1 MKRELFSFL
10 FLCRKPWGN
19 VSFPWFF
26 ILKGVRKMTICSV
39 NNVTKSFGGNIIFEN
54 ISLEIKNGERVGLVG
69 RNGSGKTTIFQLL
82 TGMESLDAGAIHM
95 KKGTRIG
102 HVAQIPKFDES
113 MTVYEVLSS
122 AFKIEKE
129 LEREMRTLEKHM
141 AEEQES
147 SVLQKLME
155 RYGIIQEKF
164 AFLGGYEIEAN
175 IMKVANGLQVIEL
188 FPRSFLELSGGEQTK
203 VSLAYMLL
211 QKPDLLLLD
220 EPTNH
225 LDLFAVEWL
234 EQFLKEYNGTVVV
247 ISHDRYFL
255 DEVVTKIFDLED
267 GEIHVYHTNYSRF
280 VEEKEERLL
289 QEFQAF
295 QEQQKKIKK
304 MKEAIKRLREWAN
317 QANPPNEGLHKRARS
332 MERALE
338 RMEKLKK
345 PILERKQMGLQFE
358 GQERSGKDVIV
369 MKEVSKGF
377 AEHLLFNE
385 ANLHVRFQERAAIV
399 GRNGTGKTTLLKLL
413 LEEIKPDAGEI
424 RIGSSVK
431 IGYLSQHAYGNMKS
445 NVLEAFRECVAVT
458 EGEARHILAK
468 FLFYGPAVF
477 KKVTQLSGGEKM
489 RLRLAQLMYQ
499 DINFLILDEPTNHL
513 DIESREVL
521 EEALEQYN
529 GTILAVS
536 HDRYFLNKLFEKTYW
551 IDECKLFE
559 FAGNY
564 AWARQKWEE
573 KLETQVIKQ
582 QRQGRKK
589 IETVPVKKKE
599 VRNIEEI
606 ETELMHVE
614 EDIYTLECKMEQVVD
629 VEMLEQLYEEKTK
642 KELLRA
648 ELYNALEN
656 IME

>member
-1 MKRELFSFL
+1 
-10 FLCRKPWGN
+10 
-19 VSFPWFF
+19 
-26 ILKGVRKMTICSV
+26 MTICSV

-102 HVAQIPKFDES
+102 HVAQIPKFDED
-113 MTVYEVLSS
+113 MTVYDVLSS
-122 AFKIEKE
+122 AFKAEKE
-129 LEREMRTLEKHM
+129 LEREMRALEKNM
-141 AEEQES
+141 AEEREPS
-147 SVLQKLME
+147 ALQKLME
-155 RYGIIQEKF
+155 RYGVIQEKF

-175 IMKVANGLQVIEL
+175 LMKVANGLQVTEL

-234 EQFLKEYNGTVVV
+234 EQFLKEYNGTVMV

-267 GEIHVYHTNYSRF
+267 GEIHVYHTNYSQF

-289 QEFQAF
+289 QEFQAY

-338 RMEKLKK
+338 RIEKLKK

-358 GQERSGKDVIV
+358 GQERSGKDVVV

-377 AEHLLFNE
+377 AGHPLFNE

-413 LEEIKPDAGEI
+413 LEEIEPDAGEI

-431 IGYLSQHAYGNMKS
+431 IGYLSQHAYGNVKI
-445 NVLEAFRECVAVT
+445 NVLEAFREYVAVT

-551 IDECKLFE
+551 IDERKLFE

-582 QRQGRKK
+582 QRQGRKR
-589 IETVPVKKKE
+589 IEIAPIKKKE
-599 VRNIEEI
+599 VRNVEEI
-606 ETELMHVE
+606 ETELVLVE
-614 EDIYTLECKMEQVVD
+614 EGIYTLECKMEHVVD
-629 VEMLEQLYEEKTK
+629 VEILEQLYEEKAK
-642 KELLRA
+642 QELLRA
-648 ELYNALEN
+648 ELYNELEN
-656 IME
+656 IVE

>member
-1 MKRELFSFL
+1 
-10 FLCRKPWGN
+10 
-19 VSFPWFF
+19 
-26 ILKGVRKMTICSV
+26 MTICSV

-129 LEREMRTLEKHM
+129 LEREMRTLEKDM

-175 IMKVANGLQVIEL
+175 IMKVANGLQVTEL

-234 EQFLKEYNGTVVV
+234 EQFLKEYNGTVMV

-289 QEFQAF
+289 QEFQAY

-358 GQERSGKDVIV
+358 GQERSGKDVVV

-377 AEHLLFNE
+377 ADHPLFNE
-385 ANLHVRFQERAAIV
+385 VNLHVRFQERAAIV

-413 LEEIKPDAGEI
+413 LEEIEPDAGEI

-445 NVLEAFRECVAVT
+445 NVLEAFREYVAVT

-551 IDECKLFE
+551 IDERKLFE

-573 KLETQVIKQ
+573 RLETQVIKQ
-582 QRQGRKK
+582 QRQRRKS

-614 EDIYTLECKMEQVVD
+614 EDIYTLECTMEHVVD

-648 ELYNALEN
+648 DLYNELEN
-656 IME
+656 IVE

>member
-1 MKRELFSFL
+1 
-10 FLCRKPWGN
+10 
-19 VSFPWFF
+19 
-26 ILKGVRKMTICSV
+26 MTICSV
-39 NNVTKSFGGNIIFEN
+39 NNVMKSFGGNIIFEN

-69 RNGSGKTTIFQLL
+69 RNGSGKTTIFGLL
-82 TGMESLDAGAIHM
+82 TGRESLDAGAIHM

-102 HVAQIPKFDES
+102 HVAQIPKFDEV
-113 MTVYEVLSS
+113 MNVYDVLSS
-122 AFKIEKE
+122 AFKVEKE
-129 LEREMRTLEKHM
+129 LEKEMHALEKNM
-141 AEEQES
+141 AEEQEQS
-147 SVLQKLME
+147 SLQKLME

-175 IMKVANGLQVIEL
+175 IMKVANGLQVTDL
-188 FPRSFLELSGGEQTK
+188 FPRVFTELSGGEQTK

-234 EQFLKEYNGTVVV
+234 EKFLKEYTGTVMV

-267 GEIHVYHTNYSRF
+267 GEIHVYHTNYSQF

-289 QEFQAF
+289 QEFQAY

-317 QANPPNEGLHKRARS
+317 QANPPNEGLHKRARN

-338 RMEKLKK
+338 RIEKLKR

-358 GQERSGKDVIV
+358 GQERSGKDVVV

-377 AEHLLFNE
+377 AGRPLFE
-385 ANLHVRFQERAAIV
+385 QANLHVRFQERAAIV

-413 LEEIKPDAGEI
+413 LEEINPDVGEI

-431 IGYLSQHAYGNMKS
+431 IGYLSQHTYGNVKS
-445 NVLEAFRECVAVT
+445 NVLEAFREYVAVT

-573 KLETQVIKQ
+573 KLEKQVINQK
-582 QRQGRKK
+582 RQGRKSV
-589 IETVPVKKKE
+589 ETVPVKEKE
-599 VRNIEEI
+599 ARNLEEI
-606 ETELMHVE
+606 ENELMHVE
-614 EDIYTLECKMEQVVD
+614 EDIYAIECEMEHVAD
-629 VEMLEQLYEEKTK
+629 VERLEKLYEEKTK

-648 ELYNALEN
+648 KLYSELEN
-656 IME
+656 IVE

>member
-1 MKRELFSFL
+1 
-10 FLCRKPWGN
+10 
-19 VSFPWFF
+19 
-26 ILKGVRKMTICSV
+26 MTICSV
-39 NNVTKSFGGNIIFEN
+39 NNVTKSFGGNTIFEN

-69 RNGSGKTTIFQLL
+69 RNGSGKTTIFGLL

-102 HVAQIPKFDES
+102 HVAQIPKFDEV
-113 MTVYEVLSS
+113 MTVYDVLSS
-122 AFKIEKE
+122 AFKVEKE
-129 LEREMRTLEKHM
+129 LEKEMHALEKNM
-141 AEEQES
+141 AVEQEQS
-147 SVLQKLME
+147 ALEKLME
-155 RYGIIQEKF
+155 RYGVIQEKF

-175 IMKVANGLQVIEL
+175 IMKVANGLQVTDL
-188 FPRSFLELSGGEQTK
+188 FSRVFTELSGGEQTK

-234 EQFLKEYNGTVVV
+234 EQFLKEYTGTVIV

-267 GEIHVYHTNYSRF
+267 GEIHVYHTNYSQF

-289 QEFQAF
+289 QEFQAY

-317 QANPPNEGLHKRARS
+317 QANPPNEGLHKRARN

-338 RMEKLKK
+338 RIEKLKR

-358 GQERSGKDVIV
+358 GQERSGKDVVV

-377 AEHLLFNE
+377 AGRPLFE
-385 ANLHVRFQERAAIV
+385 QANLHVRFQERAAIV

-413 LEEIKPDAGEI
+413 LEEINPDVGEI

-431 IGYLSQHAYGNMKS
+431 IGYLSQHTYGNVKS
-445 NVLEAFRECVAVT
+445 NVLEAFREYVAVT

-573 KLETQVIKQ
+573 KLEKQVIKQ
-582 QRQGRKK
+582 KRQGRKSV
-589 IETVPVKKKE
+589 EMVPVKEKKT
-599 VRNIEEI
+599 RNLEEI
-606 ETELMHVE
+606 ENELMHVE
-614 EDIYTLECKMEQVVD
+614 EDIYAIECEMEHVAD
-629 VEMLEQLYEEKTK
+629 VERLEKLYEEKTM

-648 ELYNALEN
+648 KLYSELEN
-656 IME
+656 IVE

>member
-1 MKRELFSFL
+1 M
-10 FLCRKPWGN
+10 GN
-19 VSFPWFF
+19 VSFSWFF

-69 RNGSGKTTIFQLL
+69 RNGSGKTTIFGLL
-82 TGMESLDAGAIHM
+82 TGMESLDTGVIHM

-102 HVAQIPKFDES
+102 HVAQIPKFDEA
-113 MTVYEVLSS
+113 MTVYDVLSS
-122 AFKIEKE
+122 AFKVEKE
-129 LEREMRTLEKHM
+129 LEKEMHTLEKNM
-141 AEEQES
+141 AEEQEQS
-147 SVLQKLME
+147 SLQKLME
-155 RYGIIQEKF
+155 RYGVIQEKF

-175 IMKVANGLQVIEL
+175 IMKVANGLQVTNL
-188 FPRSFLELSGGEQTK
+188 FSRVFTELSGGEQTK

-234 EQFLKEYNGTVVV
+234 EQFLKEYNGTVMV

-267 GEIHVYHTNYSRF
+267 GEIHVYHTNYSQF

-289 QEFQAF
+289 QEFQAY

-317 QANPPNEGLHKRARS
+317 QANPPNEGLHKRARN

-338 RMEKLKK
+338 RIEKLKR

-358 GQERSGKDVIV
+358 GQERSGKDVVV

-377 AEHLLFNE
+377 AGRPLFE
-385 ANLHVRFQERAAIV
+385 QANLHVRFQERAAIV

-413 LEEIKPDAGEI
+413 LEEINPDVGEI

-431 IGYLSQHAYGNMKS
+431 IGYLSQHTYGNLKS
-445 NVLEAFRECVAVT
+445 NVLEAFREYVAVT

-573 KLETQVIKQ
+573 KLEKQVIKQ
-582 QRQGRKK
+582 KRQGRKSV
-589 IETVPVKKKE
+589 EMVPVKEKKA
-599 VRNIEEI
+599 RNLEEI
-606 ETELMHVE
+606 ENELMHVE
-614 EDIYTLECKMEQVVD
+614 EDIYAIECEMEHVAD
-629 VEMLEQLYEEKTK
+629 VERLEKLYEEKTM

-648 ELYNALEN
+648 KLYSELEN
-656 IME
+656 IVE

>member
-1 MKRELFSFL
+1 
-10 FLCRKPWGN
+10 
-19 VSFPWFF
+19 
-26 ILKGVRKMTICSV
+26 MTICSV
-39 NNVTKSFGGNIIFEN
+39 NNITKSFGGNIIFEN

-102 HVAQIPKFDES
+102 HVAQIPKFDEG
-113 MTVYEVLSS
+113 MTVYDVLSS
-122 AFKIEKE
+122 AFKAEKE
-129 LEREMRTLEKHM
+129 LEREMHTLEKNM
-141 AEEQES
+141 AEEREPS
-147 SVLQKLME
+147 ALQKLME
-155 RYGIIQEKF
+155 RYGVIQEKF

-175 IMKVANGLQVIEL
+175 LMKVANGLQVTEL

-234 EQFLKEYNGTVVV
+234 EQFLKEYNGTVMV

-267 GEIHVYHTNYSRF
+267 GEIHVYHTNYSQF

-289 QEFQAF
+289 QEFQAY

-358 GQERSGKDVIV
+358 GQERSGKDVVV

-377 AEHLLFNE
+377 AGHPLFNE

-413 LEEIKPDAGEI
+413 LEEIEPDAGEI

-445 NVLEAFRECVAVT
+445 NVLEAFREYVAVT

-551 IDECKLFE
+551 IDERKLFE

-573 KLETQVIKQ
+573 RLETQVIKQ
-582 QRQGRKK
+582 QRQGRKR
-589 IETVPVKKKE
+589 IETAPIKKKE
-599 VRNIEEI
+599 VRNVEEI

-614 EDIYTLECKMEQVVD
+614 EDIYTLECKMEHVVD
-629 VEMLEQLYEEKTK
+629 VEVLEQLYEEKAK

-648 ELYNALEN
+648 ELYNELEN
-656 IME
+656 IVE

>member
-1 MKRELFSFL
+1 
-10 FLCRKPWGN
+10 
-19 VSFPWFF
+19 
-26 ILKGVRKMTICSV
+26 MTICSV

-175 IMKVANGLQVIEL
+175 IMKVANGLQVTEL

-234 EQFLKEYNGTVVV
+234 EQFLKEYNGTVIV

-267 GEIHVYHTNYSRF
+267 GEIHVYHTNYSQF

-289 QEFQAF
+289 QEFQAY

-358 GQERSGKDVIV
+358 GQERSGKDVVV

-413 LEEIKPDAGEI
+413 LEEIEPDAGEI

-582 QRQGRKK
+582 RRQGRKSM
-589 IETVPVKKKE
+589 ETVPVKKKE

-629 VEMLEQLYEEKTK
+629 VEMLEQLYVEKTK

-648 ELYNALEN
+648 ELYNELEN
-656 IME
+656 IVE

>member
-1 MKRELFSFL
+1 
-10 FLCRKPWGN
+10 
-19 VSFPWFF
+19 
-26 ILKGVRKMTICSV
+26 MTICSL

-54 ISLEIKNGERVGLVG
+54 ISLEIKNGERIGLVG

-102 HVAQIPKFDES
+102 HVAQIPKFDEG
-113 MTVYEVLSS
+113 MTVYDVLSS
-122 AFKIEKE
+122 AFKTEKE

-147 SVLQKLME
+147 SALQRLME
-155 RYGIIQEKF
+155 RYGVIQEKF

-175 IMKVANGLQVIEL
+175 IMKVANGLQVTEL
-188 FPRSFLELSGGEQTK
+188 FPRSFPELSGGEQTK

-234 EQFLKEYNGTVVV
+234 EQFLKEYNGTVMV

-267 GEIHVYHTNYSRF
+267 GEIHVYHTNYSQF

-289 QEFQAF
+289 QEFHAY

-345 PILERKQMGLQFE
+345 PVLERKQMGLQFE
-358 GQERSGKDVIV
+358 GQERSGKDVVV

-377 AEHLLFNE
+377 GDYLLFNE
-385 ANLHVRFQERAAIV
+385 ANLHVRFQERVAIV

-413 LEEIKPDAGEI
+413 LEEVEPDTGEI

-445 NVLEAFRECVAVT
+445 NVLEVFRECVAVT

-551 IDECKLFE
+551 IDDRKLFE

-573 KLETQVIKQ
+573 KLEKQVVKQ
-582 QRQGRKK
+582 QRQVRKS
-589 IETVPVKKKE
+589 IETAPVKKKE
-599 VRNIEEI
+599 VRDIEEI
-606 ETELMHVE
+606 ETKLMRVE
-614 EDIYTLECKMEQVVD
+614 EDIYTLDHKMEHVVD

-648 ELYNALEN
+648 ELYNELEN
-656 IME
+656 IVE

>member
-1 MKRELFSFL
+1 M
-10 FLCRKPWGN
+10 GN

-155 RYGIIQEKF
+155 RYGVIQEKF

-289 QEFQAF
+289 QEFQAY

-358 GQERSGKDVIV
+358 GQERSGKDVVV

-413 LEEIKPDAGEI
+413 LEEIEPDAGEI

-551 IDECKLFE
+551 IDERKLFE

-582 QRQGRKK
+582 QRQGRKN

-599 VRNIEEI
+599 VRKIEEI

-614 EDIYTLECKMEQVVD
+614 EDIYTLECKMEHVVD

-648 ELYNALEN
+648 DLYNALEN

>member
-1 MKRELFSFL
+1 
-10 FLCRKPWGN
+10 
-19 VSFPWFF
+19 
-26 ILKGVRKMTICSV
+26 MTICSV

-129 LEREMRTLEKHM
+129 LEREMRTLEKDM
-141 AEEQES
+141 AEEQGS

-175 IMKVANGLQVIEL
+175 IMKVANGLQVTEL

-234 EQFLKEYNGTVVV
+234 EQFLKEYTGTVMV

-267 GEIHVYHTNYSRF
+267 GEIHVYHTNYSQF

-289 QEFQAF
+289 QEFQAY

-358 GQERSGKDVIV
+358 GQERSGKDVVV

-413 LEEIKPDAGEI
+413 LEEIEPDAGEI

-536 HDRYFLNKLFEKTYW
+536 HDRYFLNKLFAKTYW

-573 KLETQVIKQ
+573 KIETQVIKQ
-582 QRQGRKK
+582 QRQGRKSM
-589 IETVPVKKKE
+589 ETVPVKKKE

-606 ETELMHVE
+606 EPELMHVE
-614 EDIYTLECKMEQVVD
+614 EDIYTLECKMEHVVD
-629 VEMLEQLYEEKTK
+629 VEMLEQLYEEKMK

-648 ELYNALEN
+648 ELYNELEN
-656 IME
+656 IAE

>member
-1 MKRELFSFL
+1 
-10 FLCRKPWGN
+10 
-19 VSFPWFF
+19 
-26 ILKGVRKMTICSV
+26 MTICSV

-141 AEEQES
+141 AEEQET

-175 IMKVANGLQVIEL
+175 IMKVANGLQVTEL
-188 FPRSFLELSGGEQTK
+188 FPRSFVEISGGEQTK

-234 EQFLKEYNGTVVV
+234 EQFLKEYNGTVMV

-289 QEFQAF
+289 QEFQAY

-358 GQERSGKDVIV
+358 GQERSGKDVVV

-413 LEEIKPDAGEI
+413 LEEIEPDAGEI

-551 IDECKLFE
+551 IDERKLFE

-573 KLETQVIKQ
+573 KFETQVIKQ
-582 QRQGRKK
+582 QRQGRKN

-648 ELYNALEN
+648 ELYNELEN
-656 IME
+656 IVE

>member
-1 MKRELFSFL
+1 M
-10 FLCRKPWGN
+10 GN

-102 HVAQIPKFDES
+102 HVAQIPKFDEG
-113 MTVYEVLSS
+113 MTVYDVLSS
-122 AFKIEKE
+122 AFKAEKE
-129 LEREMRTLEKHM
+129 LEREMRTLENNM

-155 RYGIIQEKF
+155 RYGVIQEKF

-289 QEFQAF
+289 QEFQAY

-358 GQERSGKDVIV
+358 GQERSGKDVVV
-369 MKEVSKGF
+369 MEEVSKGF

-413 LEEIKPDAGEI
+413 LEEIEPDAGEI

-551 IDECKLFE
+551 IDECTLFE

-582 QRQGRKK
+582 QRQGRKS

-599 VRNIEEI
+599 VRNSEEI

-614 EDIYTLECKMEQVVD
+614 EDIYTLECKMEHVVD

-648 ELYNALEN
+648 ELYNELEN
-656 IME
+656 IVE

>member
-1 MKRELFSFL
+1 M
-10 FLCRKPWGN
+10 GN

-141 AEEQES
+141 AEEQET

-175 IMKVANGLQVIEL
+175 IMKVANGLQVTEL
-188 FPRSFLELSGGEQTK
+188 FPRSFVEISGGEQTK

-234 EQFLKEYNGTVVV
+234 EQFLKEYNGTVMV

-289 QEFQAF
+289 QEFQAY

-358 GQERSGKDVIV
+358 GQERSGKDVVV

-413 LEEIKPDAGEI
+413 LEEIEPDAGEI

-582 QRQGRKK
+582 QRQGRKSVK
-589 IETVPVKKKE
+589 TVSVKKKE

-648 ELYNALEN
+648 ELYNELEN
-656 IME
+656 IVE

>member
-1 MKRELFSFL
+1 MLKTM
-10 FLCRKPWGN
+10 GN

-39 NNVTKSFGGNIIFEN
+39 NNVKKSFGGNIIFEN
-54 ISLEIKNGERVGLVG
+54 ISLEIKNGERIGLVG

-82 TGMESLDAGAIHM
+82 TGIEGLDAGAIHV

-102 HVAQIPKFDES
+102 HVAQIPKFNNE
-113 MTVYEVLSS
+113 MNVYDVLSS
-122 AFKIEKE
+122 AFKKEKE
-129 LEREMRTLEKHM
+129 LEIEMHALEKNM

-147 SVLQKLME
+147 SALQKLME
-155 RYGIIQEKF
+155 RYGVIQERY

-175 IMKVANGLQVIEL
+175 IMKVANGLQVTEL
-188 FPRSFLELSGGEQTK
+188 FSRSFMELSGGEQTK

-234 EQFLKEYNGTVVV
+234 EQFLKEYTGTVMV

-267 GEIHVYHTNYSRF
+267 GEIHVYHTNYSQF

-289 QEFQAF
+289 QEFQAY

-317 QANPPNEGLHKRARS
+317 QANPPNEGLHKRARN

-338 RMEKLKK
+338 RIEKLKR
-345 PILERKQMGLQFE
+345 PILDRKQMGLQFE
-358 GQERSGKDVIV
+358 GQERSGKDVVV

-377 AEHLLFNE
+377 DERSLFE
-385 ANLHVRFQERAAIV
+385 KVNLHIRFQERAAIV

-413 LEEIKPDAGEI
+413 LKEMQQDAGEI

-431 IGYLSQHAYGNMKS
+431 IGYLSQHAYGNMKN
-445 NVLEAFRECVAVT
+445 NVLEAFRDCVAVT
-458 EGEARHILAK
+458 EGEARHILAR

-499 DINFLILDEPTNHL
+499 DVNFLILDEPTNHL

-551 IDECKLFE
+551 IDEHKLFE

-573 KLETQVIKQ
+573 RIEKQVVKQKQ
-582 QRQGRKK
+582 QQQGNKALEVMP
-589 IETVPVKKKE
+589 IKKKKS
-599 VRNIEEI
+599 RD
-606 ETELMHVE
+606 L
-614 EDIYTLECKMEQVVD
+614 
-629 VEMLEQLYEEKTK
+629 
-642 KELLRA
+642 
-648 ELYNALEN
+648 
-656 IME
+656 

>member
-1 MKRELFSFL
+1 
-10 FLCRKPWGN
+10 
-19 VSFPWFF
+19 
-26 ILKGVRKMTICSV
+26 MTICSV

-122 AFKIEKE
+122 AFKTEKE
-129 LEREMRTLEKHM
+129 LEREMRTLEKDM
-141 AEEQES
+141 AEEQEH

-155 RYGIIQEKF
+155 RYGVIQEKF

-175 IMKVANGLQVIEL
+175 IMKVANGLQVTEL

-234 EQFLKEYNGTVVV
+234 EQFLKEYNGTVMV

-289 QEFQAF
+289 QEFQAY

-338 RMEKLKK
+338 RMQKLKK

-358 GQERSGKDVIV
+358 GQDRSGKDVVV

-377 AEHLLFNE
+377 ADHPLFNE
-385 ANLHVRFQERAAIV
+385 VNLHVRFQERAAIV

-413 LEEIKPDAGEI
+413 LEQIEPDAGEI

-431 IGYLSQHAYGNMKS
+431 IGYLSQHAYGNRKS
-445 NVLEAFRECVAVT
+445 NVLEAFREYVAVT

-499 DINFLILDEPTNHL
+499 DNNFLILDEPTNQL
-513 DIESREVL
+513 DIETREVL

-551 IDECKLFE
+551 IDEHKLFE

-573 KLETQVIKQ
+573 RLETQVIKQ
-582 QRQGRKK
+582 QRQGRKS
-589 IETVPVKKKE
+589 IETAPVKKKE
-599 VRNIEEI
+599 ARNIEEI

-614 EDIYTLECKMEQVVD
+614 EDIYTLECKMEHVVD

-648 ELYNALEN
+648 ELYNELEN
-656 IME
+656 IVE

>member
-1 MKRELFSFL
+1 
-10 FLCRKPWGN
+10 
-19 VSFPWFF
+19 
-26 ILKGVRKMTICSV
+26 MTICSV

-69 RNGSGKTTIFQLL
+69 RNGSGKTTIFGLL

-102 HVAQIPKFDES
+102 HVAQIPKFDEA
-113 MTVYEVLSS
+113 MTVYDVLSS
-122 AFKIEKE
+122 AFKVEKE
-129 LEREMRTLEKHM
+129 LEKEMHDLEKNM
-141 AEEQES
+141 AVEQEQS
-147 SVLQKLME
+147 DLEKLME
-155 RYGIIQEKF
+155 RYGVIQEKF

-175 IMKVANGLQVIEL
+175 IMKVANGLQVTDL
-188 FPRSFLELSGGEQTK
+188 FSRVFTELSGGEQTK

-234 EQFLKEYNGTVVV
+234 EQFLKEYTGTVMV

-267 GEIHVYHTNYSRF
+267 GEIHVYHTNYSQF

-289 QEFQAF
+289 QEFQAY

-317 QANPPNEGLHKRARS
+317 QANPPNEGLHKRARN

-338 RMEKLKK
+338 RIEKLKR

-358 GQERSGKDVIV
+358 GQERSGKDVVV

-377 AEHLLFNE
+377 ADRPLFE
-385 ANLHVRFQERAAIV
+385 QANLHVRFQERAAIV

-413 LEEIKPDAGEI
+413 LKEMEPEAGTI

-431 IGYLSQHAYGNMKS
+431 IGYLSQHTYGNVKS
-445 NVLEAFRECVAVT
+445 NVLEAFREYVAVT

-573 KLETQVIKQ
+573 KLEKQVIKQ
-582 QRQGRKK
+582 KRQERKSV
-589 IETVPVKKKE
+589 ETVPVKEKE
-599 VRNIEEI
+599 ARNLEEI
-606 ETELMHVE
+606 ENELMHVE
-614 EDIYTLECKMEQVVD
+614 EDIYAIEYEMEHVAD
-629 VEMLEQLYEEKTK
+629 VERLEKLYEEKTK

-648 ELYNALEN
+648 DLYNELEN
-656 IME
+656 IVE

>member
-1 MKRELFSFL
+1 
-10 FLCRKPWGN
+10 
-19 VSFPWFF
+19 
-26 ILKGVRKMTICSV
+26 MTICSV
-39 NNVTKSFGGNIIFEN
+39 NNITKSFGGNIIFEN

-82 TGMESLDAGAIHM
+82 TGMESLDTGAIHM
-95 KKGTRIG
+95 KKGTCIG
-102 HVAQIPKFDES
+102 HVAQIPKFDEG
-113 MTVYEVLSS
+113 MTVYDVLNS
-122 AFKIEKE
+122 AFKTEKE
-129 LEREMRTLEKHM
+129 LEREMRALEKNM
-141 AEEQES
+141 EEELEPS
-147 SVLQKLME
+147 ALQKLME
-155 RYGIIQEKF
+155 RYGVIQEKF

-175 IMKVANGLQVIEL
+175 IMKVANGLQVTEL
-188 FPRSFLELSGGEQTK
+188 FPRTFLELSGGEQTK

-234 EQFLKEYNGTVVV
+234 EQFLKEYNGTVMV

-289 QEFQAF
+289 HEFQAY

-358 GQERSGKDVIV
+358 GQERSGKDVVV

-377 AEHLLFNE
+377 ADHPLFKE

-413 LEEIKPDAGEI
+413 LEEMEPDAGEI

-431 IGYLSQHAYGNMKS
+431 IGYLSQHAYGNVKS
-445 NVLEAFRECVAVT
+445 NVLEAFREYVAVT

-551 IDECKLFE
+551 IDEHKLFE

-582 QRQGRKK
+582 QRQGRKS
-589 IETVPVKKKE
+589 IETAPVKKKE
-599 VRNIEEI
+599 ARNVEEI

-614 EDIYTLECKMEQVVD
+614 EDIYTLECKMEHVVD

-648 ELYNALEN
+648 ELYNELEN
-656 IME
+656 IVE

>member
-1 MKRELFSFL
+1 
-10 FLCRKPWGN
+10 
-19 VSFPWFF
+19 
-26 ILKGVRKMTICSV
+26 MTICSV

-82 TGMESLDAGAIHM
+82 TGMEGLDAGAIHM

-141 AEEQES
+141 AEEQET

-175 IMKVANGLQVIEL
+175 IMKVANGLQVTEL
-188 FPRSFLELSGGEQTK
+188 FPRSFVEISGGEQTK

-234 EQFLKEYNGTVVV
+234 EQFLKEYNGTVMV

-289 QEFQAF
+289 QEFQAY

-358 GQERSGKDVIV
+358 GQERSGKDVVV

-413 LEEIKPDAGEI
+413 LEEIEPDAGEI

-551 IDECKLFE
+551 IDERKLFE

-573 KLETQVIKQ
+573 KFETQVIKQ
-582 QRQGRKK
+582 QRQGRKN
-589 IETVPVKKKE
+589 IETVPVKKE
-599 VRNIEEI
+599 RS
-606 ETELMHVE
+606 
-614 EDIYTLECKMEQVVD
+614 
-629 VEMLEQLYEEKTK
+629 
-642 KELLRA
+642 
-648 ELYNALEN
+648 
-656 IME
+656 

>member
-1 MKRELFSFL
+1 
-10 FLCRKPWGN
+10 
-19 VSFPWFF
+19 
-26 ILKGVRKMTICSV
+26 MTICSV
-39 NNVTKSFGGNIIFEN
+39 NNITKSFGGNIIFEN

-82 TGMESLDAGAIHM
+82 TGMESLDTGAIHM

-102 HVAQIPKFDES
+102 HVAQIPKFDEG
-113 MTVYEVLSS
+113 MTVYDVLNS
-122 AFKIEKE
+122 AFKTEKE
-129 LEREMRTLEKHM
+129 LEREMRALEKNM
-141 AEEQES
+141 EEELEPS
-147 SVLQKLME
+147 ALQKLME
-155 RYGIIQEKF
+155 RYGVIQEKF

-175 IMKVANGLQVIEL
+175 IMKVANGLQVTEL
-188 FPRSFLELSGGEQTK
+188 FPRTFLELSGGEQTK

-234 EQFLKEYNGTVVV
+234 EKFLKEYNGTVMV

-289 QEFQAF
+289 HEFQAY

-358 GQERSGKDVIV
+358 GQERSGKDVVV

-377 AEHLLFNE
+377 ADHPLFNE

-413 LEEIKPDAGEI
+413 LEEMEPDAGEI

-431 IGYLSQHAYGNMKS
+431 IGYLSQHAYGNVKS
-445 NVLEAFRECVAVT
+445 NVLEAFREYVAVT

-551 IDECKLFE
+551 IDEHKLFE

-573 KLETQVIKQ
+573 KFETQVIKQ
-582 QRQGRKK
+582 QRQGRKS
-589 IETVPVKKKE
+589 IETAPVKKKE
-599 VRNIEEI
+599 ARNVEEI

-614 EDIYTLECKMEQVVD
+614 EDIYTLECKMEHVVD

-648 ELYNALEN
+648 ELYNELEN
-656 IME
+656 IVE

>member
-1 MKRELFSFL
+1 
-10 FLCRKPWGN
+10 
-19 VSFPWFF
+19 
-26 ILKGVRKMTICSV
+26 MTICSV
-39 NNVTKSFGGNIIFEN
+39 NNVTKSFGGNTIFEN

-69 RNGSGKTTIFQLL
+69 RNGSGKTTIFGLL

-102 HVAQIPKFDES
+102 HVAQIPKFDEA
-113 MTVYEVLSS
+113 MTVYDVLSS
-122 AFKIEKE
+122 AFKVEKE
-129 LEREMRTLEKHM
+129 LEKEMHALEKNM
-141 AEEQES
+141 AVEQEQS
-147 SVLQKLME
+147 ALENLME
-155 RYGIIQEKF
+155 RYGVIQEKF
-164 AFLGGYEIEAN
+164 VFLGGYEIEAN
-175 IMKVANGLQVIEL
+175 IMKVANGLQVTDL
-188 FPRSFLELSGGEQTK
+188 FSRVFTELSGGEQTK

-234 EQFLKEYNGTVVV
+234 EQFLKEYTGTVMV

-267 GEIHVYHTNYSRF
+267 GEIHVYHTNYSQF

-289 QEFQAF
+289 QEFQAY

-317 QANPPNEGLHKRARS
+317 QANPPNEGLHKRARN

-338 RMEKLKK
+338 RIEKLKR

-377 AEHLLFNE
+377 AGRPLFE
-385 ANLHVRFQERAAIV
+385 QANLHVRFQERAAIV

-413 LEEIKPDAGEI
+413 LKEINPDVGEI

-431 IGYLSQHAYGNMKS
+431 IGYLSQHTYGNVKS
-445 NVLEAFRECVAVT
+445 NVLEAFREYVAVT
-458 EGEARHILAK
+458 EGEARHILAN

-573 KLETQVIKQ
+573 KLEKQVIKQ
-582 QRQGRKK
+582 KRQGRKSV
-589 IETVPVKKKE
+589 EMVPVKEKKA
-599 VRNIEEI
+599 RNLEEI
-606 ETELMHVE
+606 ENELMHVE
-614 EDIYTLECKMEQVVD
+614 EDIYAIECEMEHVAD
-629 VEMLEQLYEEKTK
+629 VERLEKLYEEKTM

-648 ELYNALEN
+648 KLYSELEN
-656 IME
+656 IVE

>member
-1 MKRELFSFL
+1 
-10 FLCRKPWGN
+10 
-19 VSFPWFF
+19 
-26 ILKGVRKMTICSV
+26 MTICSV

-102 HVAQIPKFDES
+102 HVAQIPKFDEG
-113 MTVYEVLSS
+113 MTVYDVLSS
-122 AFKIEKE
+122 AFKTEKE
-129 LEREMRTLEKHM
+129 LEREMRALEKNM
-141 AEEQES
+141 AEEREPS
-147 SVLQKLME
+147 ALQKLME
-155 RYGIIQEKF
+155 RYGVIQEKF

-175 IMKVANGLQVIEL
+175 LMKVANGLQVTEL

-234 EQFLKEYNGTVVV
+234 EQFLKEYNGTVMV

-267 GEIHVYHTNYSRF
+267 GEIHVYHTNYSQF
-280 VEEKEERLL
+280 VDEKEERLL
-289 QEFQAF
+289 QEFQAY

-338 RMEKLKK
+338 RIEKLKK

-358 GQERSGKDVIV
+358 GQERSGKDVV
-369 MKEVSKGF
+369 LMKEVSKGF
-377 AEHLLFNE
+377 AGHPLFNE

-445 NVLEAFRECVAVT
+445 NVLEAFREYVAVT

-551 IDECKLFE
+551 IDEHKLFE

-573 KLETQVIKQ
+573 KLEKQVIKQ
-582 QRQGRKK
+582 QRQGRKSMA
-589 IETVPVKKKE
+589 TAPVKKKE
-599 VRNIEEI
+599 VRNVEDI

-614 EDIYTLECKMEQVVD
+614 EDIYMLECKMEHVVD

-648 ELYNALEN
+648 ELYNELEN
-656 IME
+656 IVG

>member
-1 MKRELFSFL
+1 
-10 FLCRKPWGN
+10 
-19 VSFPWFF
+19 
-26 ILKGVRKMTICSV
+26 MTICSV
-39 NNVTKSFGGNIIFEN
+39 NNVTKSFGGNTIFEN

-69 RNGSGKTTIFQLL
+69 RNGSGKTTIFGLL
-82 TGMESLDAGAIHM
+82 TGRESLDAGAIHM

-102 HVAQIPKFDES
+102 HVAQIPKFDEA
-113 MTVYEVLSS
+113 MTVYDVLSS
-122 AFKIEKE
+122 AFKVEKE
-129 LEREMRTLEKHM
+129 LEKEMHALEKNM
-141 AEEQES
+141 AVEQEQS
-147 SVLQKLME
+147 ALEKLME
-155 RYGIIQEKF
+155 RYGVIQEKF

-175 IMKVANGLQVIEL
+175 IMKVANGLQVTDL
-188 FPRSFLELSGGEQTK
+188 FSRVFTELSGGEQTK

-211 QKPDLLLLD
+211 QKPDVLLLD

-234 EQFLKEYNGTVVV
+234 EQFLKEYTGTVMV

-267 GEIHVYHTNYSRF
+267 GEIHVYHTNYSQF
-280 VEEKEERLL
+280 VEEKEEKLL
-289 QEFQAF
+289 QEFQAY

-317 QANPPNEGLHKRARS
+317 QANPPNEGLHKRARN

-338 RMEKLKK
+338 RIEKLKR

-358 GQERSGKDVIV
+358 GQERSGKDVVV

-377 AEHLLFNE
+377 AGRPLFE
-385 ANLHVRFQERAAIV
+385 QANLHVRFQERAAIV

-413 LEEIKPDAGEI
+413 LEEINPDVGEI

-431 IGYLSQHAYGNMKS
+431 IGYLSQHTYGNVKS
-445 NVLEAFRECVAVT
+445 NVLEAFREYVAVT

-573 KLETQVIKQ
+573 KLEKQVIKQ
-582 QRQGRKK
+582 KRQGRKSV
-589 IETVPVKKKE
+589 EMVPVKEKKA
-599 VRNIEEI
+599 RNLEEI
-606 ETELMHVE
+606 ENELMHVE
-614 EDIYTLECKMEQVVD
+614 EDIYAIECEMEHVAD
-629 VEMLEQLYEEKTK
+629 VERLEKLYEEKTM

-648 ELYNALEN
+648 KLYSELEN
-656 IME
+656 IVE

>member
-1 MKRELFSFL
+1 M
-10 FLCRKPWGN
+10 GN

-122 AFKIEKE
+122 AFKTEKE
-129 LEREMRTLEKHM
+129 LEREMRTLEKDM
-141 AEEQES
+141 AEEQEP

-155 RYGIIQEKF
+155 RYGVIQEKF

-175 IMKVANGLQVIEL
+175 IIKVANGLQVTEL

-234 EQFLKEYNGTVVV
+234 EQFLKEYNGTVMV

-289 QEFQAF
+289 QEFQAY

-338 RMEKLKK
+338 RMQKLKK

-358 GQERSGKDVIV
+358 GQDRGGKDVVV

-377 AEHLLFNE
+377 ADHPLFNE
-385 ANLHVRFQERAAIV
+385 VNLHVRFQERAAIV

-413 LEEIKPDAGEI
+413 LEQIEPDAGEI

-431 IGYLSQHAYGNMKS
+431 IGYLSQHAYGNRKS
-445 NVLEAFRECVAVT
+445 NVLEAFREYVAVT

-551 IDECKLFE
+551 IDEHKLFE

-573 KLETQVIKQ
+573 RLETQVIKQ
-582 QRQGRKK
+582 QRQGRKS
-589 IETVPVKKKE
+589 IETAPVKKKE
-599 VRNIEEI
+599 ARNIEEI

-614 EDIYTLECKMEQVVD
+614 EDIYTLECKMEHVVD

-648 ELYNALEN
+648 ELYNELEN
-656 IME
+656 IVE

>member
-1 MKRELFSFL
+1 
-10 FLCRKPWGN
+10 
-19 VSFPWFF
+19 
-26 ILKGVRKMTICSV
+26 MTICSV
-39 NNVTKSFGGNIIFEN
+39 NNVTKSFGGNTIFEN

-69 RNGSGKTTIFQLL
+69 RNGSGKTTIFGLL

-102 HVAQIPKFDES
+102 HVAQIPKFDEV
-113 MTVYEVLSS
+113 MTVYDVLSS
-122 AFKIEKE
+122 AFKVEKE
-129 LEREMRTLEKHM
+129 LEKEMHALEKNM
-141 AEEQES
+141 AVEQEQS
-147 SVLQKLME
+147 ALEKLME
-155 RYGIIQEKF
+155 RYGVIQEKF

-175 IMKVANGLQVIEL
+175 IMKVANGLQVTDL
-188 FPRSFLELSGGEQTK
+188 FSRVFTELSGGEQTK

-234 EQFLKEYNGTVVV
+234 EQFLKEYTGTVMV

-267 GEIHVYHTNYSRF
+267 GEIHVYHTNYSQF

-289 QEFQAF
+289 QEFQAY

-317 QANPPNEGLHKRARS
+317 QANPPNEGLHKRARN

-338 RMEKLKK
+338 RIEKLKK

-358 GQERSGKDVIV
+358 GQERSGKDVVV

-377 AEHLLFNE
+377 AGRPLFE
-385 ANLHVRFQERAAIV
+385 QANLHVRFQERAAIV

-413 LEEIKPDAGEI
+413 LEEINPDVGEI

-431 IGYLSQHAYGNMKS
+431 IGYLSQHTYGNVKS
-445 NVLEAFRECVAVT
+445 NVLEAFREYVAVT

-573 KLETQVIKQ
+573 KLEKQVIKQ
-582 QRQGRKK
+582 KRQGRKSV
-589 IETVPVKKKE
+589 EMVPVKEKKA
-599 VRNIEEI
+599 RNLEEI
-606 ETELMHVE
+606 ENELMHVE
-614 EDIYTLECKMEQVVD
+614 EDIYAIECEMEHVANVERLEK
-629 VEMLEQLYEEKTK
+629 LYEEKTM

-648 ELYNALEN
+648 KLYSELEN
-656 IME
+656 IVE

>member
-1 MKRELFSFL
+1 M
-10 FLCRKPWGN
+10 GN

-39 NNVTKSFGGNIIFEN
+39 NNVKKSFGGNIIFEN
-54 ISLEIKNGERVGLVG
+54 ISLEIKNGERIGLVG

-82 TGMESLDAGAIHM
+82 TGIEGLDAGAIHV

-102 HVAQIPKFDES
+102 HVAQIPKFNNE
-113 MTVYEVLSS
+113 MNVYDVLSS
-122 AFKIEKE
+122 AFKKEKE
-129 LEREMRTLEKHM
+129 LEIEMHALEKNM
-141 AEEQES
+141 AEEQEAS
-147 SVLQKLME
+147 ALQKLME
-155 RYGIIQEKF
+155 RYGVIQERY

-175 IMKVANGLQVIEL
+175 IMKVANGLQVTEL
-188 FPRSFLELSGGEQTK
+188 FPRSFMELSGGEQTK

-234 EQFLKEYNGTVVV
+234 EQFLKEYTGTVMV

-267 GEIHVYHTNYSRF
+267 GEIHVYHTNYSQF

-289 QEFQAF
+289 QEFQAY

-317 QANPPNEGLHKRARS
+317 QANPPNEGLHKRARN

-338 RMEKLKK
+338 RIEKLKR
-345 PILERKQMGLQFE
+345 PILDRKQMGLQFE
-358 GQERSGKDVIV
+358 GQERSGKDVVV

-377 AEHLLFNE
+377 DERSLFE
-385 ANLHVRFQERAAIV
+385 KVNLHIRFQERAAIV

-413 LEEIKPDAGEI
+413 LKEMQQDAGEI

-431 IGYLSQHAYGNMKS
+431 IGYLSQHAYGNMKN
-445 NVLEAFRECVAVT
+445 NVLEAFRDCVAVT
-458 EGEARHILAK
+458 EGEARHILAR

-499 DINFLILDEPTNHL
+499 DVNFLILDEPTNHL

-551 IDECKLFE
+551 IDEHKLFE

-573 KLETQVIKQ
+573 RIEKQVVKQKQ
-582 QRQGRKK
+582 QQQGNKALEVMP
-589 IETVPVKKKE
+589 IKKKKSRDLE
-599 VRNIEEI
+599 AVEN
-606 ETELMHVE
+606 ELMHIE
-614 EDIYTLECKMEQVVD
+614 EDIYALECKMEHVVD

-642 KELLRA
+642 KEFLRA
-648 ELYNALEN
+648 ELYNELEN
-656 IME
+656 IVE

>member
-1 MKRELFSFL
+1 
-10 FLCRKPWGN
+10 
-19 VSFPWFF
+19 
-26 ILKGVRKMTICSV
+26 MTICSV

-82 TGMESLDAGAIHM
+82 TGMEGLDAGAIHM

-141 AEEQES
+141 AEEQET

-175 IMKVANGLQVIEL
+175 IMKVANGLQVTEL
-188 FPRSFLELSGGEQTK
+188 FPRSFVEISGGEQTK

-234 EQFLKEYNGTVVV
+234 EQFLKEYNGTVMV

-289 QEFQAF
+289 QEFQAY

-358 GQERSGKDVIV
+358 GQERSGKDVVV

-413 LEEIKPDAGEI
+413 LEEIEPDAGEI

-551 IDECKLFE
+551 IDERKLFE

-564 AWARQKWEE
+564 VWARQKWEE

-582 QRQGRKK
+582 QRQGRKN

-648 ELYNALEN
+648 ELYNELEN
-656 IME
+656 IVE

>member
-1 MKRELFSFL
+1 M
-10 FLCRKPWGN
+10 GN

-82 TGMESLDAGAIHM
+82 TGMESLDAGTIHM

-102 HVAQIPKFDES
+102 HVAQIPRFDEE
-113 MTVYEVLSS
+113 MTVYDVLSS
-122 AFKIEKE
+122 AFKAEKE
-129 LEREMRTLEKHM
+129 LEQEMHVLEKNM
-141 AEEQES
+141 AEEQEPS
-147 SVLQKLME
+147 ALQKLME
-155 RYGIIQEKF
+155 RYGVIQEKF
-164 AFLGGYEIEAN
+164 TFLGGYEIEAN
-175 IMKVANGLQVIEL
+175 ITKVANGLQVTEL
-188 FPRSFLELSGGEQTK
+188 FPRSFMELSGGEQTK
-203 VSLAYMLL
+203 ISLAYMLL

-234 EQFLKEYNGTVVV
+234 EQFLKEYTGTVMV

-267 GEIHVYHTNYSRF
+267 GEIHVYHTNYSQF
-280 VEEKEERLL
+280 VAEKEERLL
-289 QEFQAF
+289 QEFQAY

-317 QANPPNEGLHKRARS
+317 QANPPNEGLHKRARN

-338 RMEKLKK
+338 RIEKLKR

-358 GQERSGKDVIV
+358 GQERSGKDVVV

-377 AEHLLFNE
+377 ADRSLFEH

-413 LEEIKPDAGEI
+413 LEEIEPDAGEI

-551 IDECKLFE
+551 IDERKLFE

-573 KLETQVIKQ
+573 KVEKQVIKQ
-582 QRQGRKK
+582 KRQGRKS
-589 IETVPVKKKE
+589 IETAHVKKKE
-599 VRNIEEI
+599 PRSFEEI
-606 ETELMHVE
+606 ENELMYIE
-614 EDIYTLECKMEQVVD
+614 ESIYTLECEMEHVVD
-629 VEMLEQLYEEKTK
+629 VGRLEKLYEEKTK
-642 KELLRA
+642 KELLRV
-648 ELYNALEN
+648 ELYNELES
-656 IME
+656 IVE

>member
-1 MKRELFSFL
+1 
-10 FLCRKPWGN
+10 
-19 VSFPWFF
+19 
-26 ILKGVRKMTICSV
+26 MTICSV

-82 TGMESLDAGAIHM
+82 NGMESLDAGAIHM

-102 HVAQIPKFDES
+102 HVAQIPKFDEG
-113 MTVYEVLSS
+113 MTVYDVLSS
-122 AFKIEKE
+122 AFKTEKE
-129 LEREMRTLEKHM
+129 LEREMRALEKDM
-141 AEEQES
+141 AEEREPS
-147 SVLQKLME
+147 ALQRLME
-155 RYGIIQEKF
+155 RYGVIQEKF

-175 IMKVANGLQVIEL
+175 IMKVANGLQVTEL
-188 FPRSFLELSGGEQTK
+188 FPRSFPELSGGEQTK

-234 EQFLKEYNGTVVV
+234 EQFLKEYNGTVMV

-289 QEFQAF
+289 QEFQAY

-338 RMEKLKK
+338 RIEKLKK

-358 GQERSGKDVIV
+358 GQERSGKDVVV

-377 AEHLLFNE
+377 AGHPLFNE

-445 NVLEAFRECVAVT
+445 NVLEAFREYVAVT

-551 IDECKLFE
+551 IDEHKLFE

-573 KLETQVIKQ
+573 KLEKQVIKQ
-582 QRQGRKK
+582 QRQGRKS
-589 IETVPVKKKE
+589 IETAPVKKKE
-599 VRNIEEI
+599 VRNIEDI

-614 EDIYTLECKMEQVVD
+614 EDIYMLECKMEHVVD

-648 ELYNALEN
+648 DLYNELEN
-656 IME
+656 IVE

>member
-1 MKRELFSFL
+1 
-10 FLCRKPWGN
+10 
-19 VSFPWFF
+19 
-26 ILKGVRKMTICSV
+26 MTICSV
-39 NNVTKSFGGNIIFEN
+39 NNVMKSFGGNIIFEN

-69 RNGSGKTTIFQLL
+69 RNGSGKTTIFGLL

-102 HVAQIPKFDES
+102 HVAQIPKFDEV
-113 MTVYEVLSS
+113 MTVYDVLSS
-122 AFKIEKE
+122 AFKVEKE
-129 LEREMRTLEKHM
+129 LEKEMHALEKNM
-141 AEEQES
+141 AVEQEQS
-147 SVLQKLME
+147 ALEKLME
-155 RYGIIQEKF
+155 RYGVIQEKF

-175 IMKVANGLQVIEL
+175 IMKVANGLQVTDL
-188 FPRSFLELSGGEQTK
+188 FSRVFTELSGGEQTK

-234 EQFLKEYNGTVVV
+234 EQFLKEYTGTVIV

-267 GEIHVYHTNYSRF
+267 GEIHVYHTNYSQF

-289 QEFQAF
+289 QEFQAY

-317 QANPPNEGLHKRARS
+317 QANPPNEGLHKRARN

-338 RMEKLKK
+338 RIEKLKR

-358 GQERSGKDVIV
+358 GQERSGKDVVV

-377 AEHLLFNE
+377 AGRPLFE
-385 ANLHVRFQERAAIV
+385 QANLHVRFQERAAII

-413 LEEIKPDAGEI
+413 LEEINPDVGEI

-431 IGYLSQHAYGNMKS
+431 IGYLSQHTYGNVKS
-445 NVLEAFRECVAVT
+445 NVLEAFREYVAVT

-573 KLETQVIKQ
+573 KLEKQVIKQ
-582 QRQGRKK
+582 KRQGRKSV
-589 IETVPVKKKE
+589 ETVPVKEKE
-599 VRNIEEI
+599 ARNLEEI
-606 ETELMHVE
+606 ENELMHIE
-614 EDIYTLECKMEQVVD
+614 EDIYAIECEMEHVAD
-629 VEMLEQLYEEKTK
+629 VERLEKLYEEKTK

-648 ELYNALEN
+648 KLYSELEN
-656 IME
+656 IVE

>member
-1 MKRELFSFL
+1 
-10 FLCRKPWGN
+10 
-19 VSFPWFF
+19 
-26 ILKGVRKMTICSV
+26 MTICSV
-39 NNVTKSFGGNIIFEN
+39 NNVKKSFGGNIIFEN
-54 ISLEIKNGERVGLVG
+54 ISLEIKNGERIGLVG

-95 KKGTRIG
+95 KKGTCIG
-102 HVAQIPKFDES
+102 HVAQIPKFNNE
-113 MTVYEVLSS
+113 MNVYDVLSS
-122 AFKIEKE
+122 AFKKEKE
-129 LEREMRTLEKHM
+129 LEIEMHALEKNM

-147 SVLQKLME
+147 SALQKLME
-155 RYGIIQEKF
+155 RYGVIQERY

-175 IMKVANGLQVIEL
+175 IMKVANGLQVTEL
-188 FPRSFLELSGGEQTK
+188 FRRSFMEISGGEQTK

-234 EQFLKEYNGTVVV
+234 EQFLKEYTGTVMV

-267 GEIHVYHTNYSRF
+267 GEIHVYHTNYSQF

-289 QEFQAF
+289 QEFQAY

-317 QANPPNEGLHKRARS
+317 QANPPNEGLHKRARN

-338 RMEKLKK
+338 RIEKLKR
-345 PILERKQMGLQFE
+345 PILDRKQMGLQFE
-358 GQERSGKDVIV
+358 GQERSGKDVVV

-377 AEHLLFNE
+377 AERSLFE
-385 ANLHVRFQERAAIV
+385 KVNLHLRFQERAAIV

-413 LEEIKPDAGEI
+413 LKEMQQDAGEI

-431 IGYLSQHAYGNMKS
+431 IGYLSQHAHGNMKN
-445 NVLEAFRECVAVT
+445 NVLEAFRDCVAVT
-458 EGEARHILAK
+458 EGEARHILAR

-499 DINFLILDEPTNHL
+499 DVNFLILDEPTNHL

-551 IDECKLFE
+551 IDEHKLFE

-573 KLETQVIKQ
+573 RIEKQVAKQKQ
-582 QRQGRKK
+582 QQQGNKVLK
-589 IETVPVKKKE
+589 VMPIKKKE
-599 VRNIEEI
+599 SRNLEEV
-606 ETELMHVE
+606 ENELMHIE
-614 EDIYTLECKMEQVVD
+614 EDIYALECKMEHVVD

-642 KELLRA
+642 NEFLRA
-648 ELYNALEN
+648 ELYNELEN
-656 IME
+656 IVE

>member
-1 MKRELFSFL
+1 
-10 FLCRKPWGN
+10 
-19 VSFPWFF
+19 
-26 ILKGVRKMTICSV
+26 MTICSV

-188 FPRSFLELSGGEQTK
+188 FPRSFMELSGGEQTK

-582 QRQGRKK
+582 QRQGRKS

-614 EDIYTLECKMEQVVD
+614 EDIYTLECKMEHVVD

-656 IME
+656 IVE

>member
-1 MKRELFSFL
+1 
-10 FLCRKPWGN
+10 
-19 VSFPWFF
+19 
-26 ILKGVRKMTICSV
+26 MTICSV

-129 LEREMRTLEKHM
+129 LEREMRTLEKDM

-175 IMKVANGLQVIEL
+175 IMKVANGLQVTEL
-188 FPRSFLELSGGEQTK
+188 FPRSFVEISGGEQTK

-234 EQFLKEYNGTVVV
+234 EQFLKEYNGTVMV

-289 QEFQAF
+289 QEFQAY

-358 GQERSGKDVIV
+358 GQERSGKDVVV

-413 LEEIKPDAGEI
+413 LEEIEPDAGEI

-551 IDECKLFE
+551 IDERKLFE

-564 AWARQKWEE
+564 VWARQKWEE

-582 QRQGRKK
+582 QRQERKSM
-589 IETVPVKKKE
+589 ETVPVKKKE

-614 EDIYTLECKMEQVVD
+614 EDIYTLECKMEHVVD

>member
-1 MKRELFSFL
+1 
-10 FLCRKPWGN
+10 
-19 VSFPWFF
+19 
-26 ILKGVRKMTICSV
+26 MTICSV

-141 AEEQES
+141 AEEQET

-175 IMKVANGLQVIEL
+175 IMKVANGLQVTEL
-188 FPRSFLELSGGEQTK
+188 FPRSFVEISGGEQTK

-234 EQFLKEYNGTVVV
+234 EQFLKEYNGTVMV

-289 QEFQAF
+289 QEFQAY

-358 GQERSGKDVIV
+358 GQERSGKDVVV

-413 LEEIKPDAGEI
+413 LEEIEPDAGEI

-551 IDECKLFE
+551 IDERKLFE

-582 QRQGRKK
+582 QHQGRKN

>member
-1 MKRELFSFL
+1 
-10 FLCRKPWGN
+10 
-19 VSFPWFF
+19 
-26 ILKGVRKMTICSV
+26 MTICSV

-69 RNGSGKTTIFQLL
+69 RNGSGKTTIFGLL
-82 TGMESLDAGAIHM
+82 TGRESLDAGAIHM

-102 HVAQIPKFDES
+102 HVAQIPKFDEA
-113 MTVYEVLSS
+113 MTVYDVLSS
-122 AFKIEKE
+122 AFKVEKE
-129 LEREMRTLEKHM
+129 LEKEMHALEKNM
-141 AEEQES
+141 AVEQEQS
-147 SVLQKLME
+147 ALEKLME
-155 RYGIIQEKF
+155 RYGVIQEKF

-175 IMKVANGLQVIEL
+175 IMKVANGLQVTDL
-188 FPRSFLELSGGEQTK
+188 FSRVFTELSGGEQTK

-234 EQFLKEYNGTVVV
+234 EQFLKEYTGTVMV

-267 GEIHVYHTNYSRF
+267 GEIHVYHTNYSQF
-280 VEEKEERLL
+280 VEGKEEKLL
-289 QEFQAF
+289 QEFQAY

-317 QANPPNEGLHKRARS
+317 QANPPNEGLHKRARN

-338 RMEKLKK
+338 RIEKLKR

-358 GQERSGKDVIV
+358 GQERSGKDVVV

-377 AEHLLFNE
+377 AGRPLFE
-385 ANLHVRFQERAAIV
+385 QANLHVRFQERAAIV

-413 LEEIKPDAGEI
+413 LEEINPDVGEI

-431 IGYLSQHAYGNMKS
+431 IGYLSQHTYGNVKS
-445 NVLEAFRECVAVT
+445 NVLEAFREYVAVT

-573 KLETQVIKQ
+573 KLEKQVIKQ
-582 QRQGRKK
+582 KRQGRKSV
-589 IETVPVKKKE
+589 EMVPVKEKKA
-599 VRNIEEI
+599 RNLEEI
-606 ETELMHVE
+606 ENELMHVE
-614 EDIYTLECKMEQVVD
+614 EDMYAIECEMEHVDD
-629 VEMLEQLYEEKTK
+629 VERLEKLYEEKTK

-648 ELYNALEN
+648 KLYNELEN
-656 IME
+656 IVE

>member
-1 MKRELFSFL
+1 
-10 FLCRKPWGN
+10 
-19 VSFPWFF
+19 
-26 ILKGVRKMTICSV
+26 
-39 NNVTKSFGGNIIFEN
+39 
-54 ISLEIKNGERVGLVG
+54 
-69 RNGSGKTTIFQLL
+69 
-82 TGMESLDAGAIHM
+82 
-95 KKGTRIG
+95 
-102 HVAQIPKFDES
+102 
-113 MTVYEVLSS
+113 
-122 AFKIEKE
+122 
-129 LEREMRTLEKHM
+129 
-141 AEEQES
+141 
-147 SVLQKLME
+147 ME
-155 RYGIIQEKF
+155 RYGVIQEKF

-175 IMKVANGLQVIEL
+175 IMKVANGLQVTNL
-188 FPRSFLELSGGEQTK
+188 FSRVFTELSGGEQTK

-234 EQFLKEYNGTVVV
+234 EQFLKEYNGTVMV

-267 GEIHVYHTNYSRF
+267 GAIHVYHTNYSQF
-280 VEEKEERLL
+280 VEEKEGRLL
-289 QEFQAF
+289 QEFQAY

-317 QANPPNEGLHKRARS
+317 QANPPNEGLHKRARN

-338 RMEKLKK
+338 RIEKLKR

-358 GQERSGKDVIV
+358 GQERSGKDVVV

-377 AEHLLFNE
+377 AGRPLFE
-385 ANLHVRFQERAAIV
+385 QANLHVRFQERAAIV

-413 LEEIKPDAGEI
+413 LKEMEPEAGAI
-424 RIGSSVK
+424 RVGSSVK
-431 IGYLSQHAYGNMKS
+431 IGYLSQHTYENMKS
-445 NVLEAFRECVAVT
+445 NVLEAFRENVTVT

-573 KLETQVIKQ
+573 KLEKQVIKQ
-582 QRQGRKK
+582 KRQGKK
-589 IETVPVKKKE
+589 SS
-599 VRNIEEI
+599 
-606 ETELMHVE
+606 
-614 EDIYTLECKMEQVVD
+614 
-629 VEMLEQLYEEKTK
+629 
-642 KELLRA
+642 
-648 ELYNALEN
+648 
-656 IME
+656 

>member
-1 MKRELFSFL
+1 
-10 FLCRKPWGN
+10 
-19 VSFPWFF
+19 
-26 ILKGVRKMTICSV
+26 MTICSV

-147 SVLQKLME
+147 AVLQKLME

-431 IGYLSQHAYGNMKS
+431 IGYLSQHAYGNIKS

-582 QRQGRKK
+582 QRQGRKS

-614 EDIYTLECKMEQVVD
+614 EDIYTLECKMEHVVD

-648 ELYNALEN
+648 ELYNELEN

>member
-1 MKRELFSFL
+1 M
-10 FLCRKPWGN
+10 GN
-19 VSFPWFF
+19 VSFSWFF

-39 NNVTKSFGGNIIFEN
+39 NNVMKSFGGNIIFEN

-69 RNGSGKTTIFQLL
+69 RNGSGKTTIFGLL

-102 HVAQIPKFDES
+102 HVAQIPKFDEV
-113 MTVYEVLSS
+113 MTVYDVLSS
-122 AFKIEKE
+122 AFKVEKE
-129 LEREMRTLEKHM
+129 LEKEMHALEKNM
-141 AEEQES
+141 AVEQEQS
-147 SVLQKLME
+147 ALEKLME
-155 RYGIIQEKF
+155 RYGVIQEKF

-175 IMKVANGLQVIEL
+175 IMKVANGLQVTDL
-188 FPRSFLELSGGEQTK
+188 FSRVFTELSGGEQTK

-234 EQFLKEYNGTVVV
+234 EQFLKEYTGTVIV

-267 GEIHVYHTNYSRF
+267 GEIHVYHTNYSQF

-289 QEFQAF
+289 QEFQAY

-317 QANPPNEGLHKRARS
+317 QANPPNEGLHKRARN

-338 RMEKLKK
+338 RIEKLKR

-358 GQERSGKDVIV
+358 GQERSGKDVVV

-377 AEHLLFNE
+377 AGRPLFE
-385 ANLHVRFQERAAIV
+385 QANLHVRFQERAAIV

-413 LEEIKPDAGEI
+413 LEEINPDVGEI

-431 IGYLSQHAYGNMKS
+431 IGYLSQHTYGNVKS
-445 NVLEAFRECVAVT
+445 NVLEAFREYVAVT

-573 KLETQVIKQ
+573 KLEKQVIKQ
-582 QRQGRKK
+582 KRQGRKSV
-589 IETVPVKKKE
+589 EMVPVKEKKA
-599 VRNIEEI
+599 RNLEEI
-606 ETELMHVE
+606 ENELMHVE
-614 EDIYTLECKMEQVVD
+614 EDIYAIECEMEHVAD
-629 VEMLEQLYEEKTK
+629 VERLEKLYEEKTM

-648 ELYNALEN
+648 KLYSELEN
-656 IME
+656 IVE

>member
-1 MKRELFSFL
+1 M
-10 FLCRKPWGN
+10 GN

-82 TGMESLDAGAIHM
+82 TGMESLDAGTIHM

-102 HVAQIPKFDES
+102 HVAQIPRFDAE
-113 MTVYEVLSS
+113 MTVYDVLSS
-122 AFKIEKE
+122 AFKAEKE
-129 LEREMRTLEKHM
+129 LEREMHDLEKNM
-141 AEEQES
+141 AEEQEPS
-147 SVLQKLME
+147 TLQKWME
-155 RYGIIQEKF
+155 RYGVIQEKF

-175 IMKVANGLQVIEL
+175 IMKVANGLQVTDL
-188 FPRSFLELSGGEQTK
+188 FSRAFVELSGGEQTK

-234 EQFLKEYNGTVVV
+234 EQFLKEYTGTVIV

-255 DEVVTKIFDLED
+255 DEVVTKIIDLED
-267 GEIHVYHTNYSRF
+267 GEVHVYHTNYSQF

-289 QEFQAF
+289 QEFQAY

-317 QANPPNEGLHKRARS
+317 QANPPNEGLHKRARN

-358 GQERSGKDVIV
+358 GQERSGKDVV
-369 MKEVSKGF
+369 LMKEVSKGF
-377 AEHLLFNE
+377 ADQPLFE
-385 ANLHVRFQERAAIV
+385 QANLHVRFQERAAIV

-413 LEEIKPDAGEI
+413 LEEMEPDAGEV

-445 NVLEAFRECVAVT
+445 NVLEAFREYVAVT

-551 IDECKLFE
+551 IDERKLFE

-573 KLETQVIKQ
+573 KVEKQVIKQ
-582 QRQGRKK
+582 KRQGRKSVE
-589 IETVPVKKKE
+589 IASVKKKE
-599 VRNIEEI
+599 PRSFEEI
-606 ETELMHVE
+606 ENELMHIE
-614 EDIYTLECKMEQVVD
+614 EGIYALECEMEHVAD
-629 VEMLEQLYEEKTK
+629 VERLEKLYEEKTK

-648 ELYNALEN
+648 ELYNELDN
-656 IME
+656 IVG